1 MKIRK
6 KSRLN
11 CTGIHPFGVTSVVN
25 ADRLLRVFSP
35 TFGAEKFG
43 IVGNVY
49 WGTIPALGVKSVNE
63 GEKRP
68 FVAIFPV

>member
-1 MKIRK
+1 MYGHASFRE
-6 KSRLN
+6 
-11 CTGIHPFGVTSVVN
+11 TSVVN

-49 WGTIPALGVKSVNE
+49 WGTIPALGVKSVNK
-63 GEKRP
+63 GEKHP

>member
-1 MKIRK
+1 MKDSIR
-6 KSRLN
+6 SRLN
-11 CTGIHPFGVTSVVN
+11 CTGMHPFGVTSVVN
-25 ADRLLRVFSP
+25 ADRLFGGVMP

>member
-1 MKIRK
+1 MKNSIR
-6 KSRLN
+6 SRLN
-11 CTGIHPFGVTSVVN
+11 YTGMYPLGLTAVVN

-49 WGTIPALGVKSVNE
+49 WGTIPALGANCVNA
-63 GEKRP
+63 GEKSP
-68 FVAIFPV
+68 FVAIFTV

>member
-1 MKIRK
+1 MKIRE
-6 KSRLN
+6 KSRLK
-11 CTGIHPFGVTSVVN
+11 CTGMQSFAATPDGN

-49 WGTIPALGVKSVNE
+49 RGTIPALGVKSVNE

>member
-11 CTGIHPFGVTSVVN
+11 CTGMHPFGETSVVN

-49 WGTIPALGVKSVNE
+49 WGTIPALGANCVNA
-63 GEKRP
+63 GEKSP

>member
-11 CTGIHPFGVTSVVN
+11 CTGMHPFGETSVVN

-49 WGTIPALGVKSVNE
+49 WGTIPALGVKCVNTRKKHPADAVFSV
-63 GEKRP
+63 
-68 FVAIFPV
+68 